1 VKIPYQKRH
10 TRNDIKK
17 IFIFRSILVAKRN
30 VNTQK
35 KLNFRINIR
44 KEKTEFFDE
53 NYK

>member
-1 VKIPYQKRH
+1 MKISYQKRH

-17 IFIFRSILVAKRN
+17 IFILRSINVAKRN

-35 KLNFRINIR
+35 KLYFTVNIR
-44 KEKTEFFDE
+44 KEKAEFFDG